1 MKLKHLLY
9 NICHAD
15 ASHKNFVNKEAMT
28 VGGGPEEFP
37 RGPACP
43 SALPVGRKK
52 MWVATG

>member
-28 VGGGPEEFP
+28 VGGGQRSSLE
-37 RGPACP
+37 G
-43 SALPVGRKK
+43 LPVRLPCR
-52 MWVATG
+52 